1 MSLASKLQ
9 IKPGMRLGIFN
20 APTDNP
26 DLLDD
31 LAADV
36 TRVDD
41 AAPGSLDAL
50 LLFAANVAE
59 LEEFAPQVL
68 PLIKHDGLLWLAYP
82 KKSGKI
88 KSDINRDVGWD
99 VVNREGLRAIRQISI
114 DETWSALRWRPLDK
128 VGK

>member
-88 KSDINRDVGWD
+88 KSDINRDVGWN

>member
-20 APTDNP
+20 APADNP

-41 AAPGSLDAL
+41 AAPGCLDAL

-59 LEEFAPQVL
+59 LEQFAPQVL
-68 PLIKHDGLLWLAYP
+68 PLIKYDGLLWLAYP

-88 KSDINRDVGWD
+88 KSDITRDVGWD